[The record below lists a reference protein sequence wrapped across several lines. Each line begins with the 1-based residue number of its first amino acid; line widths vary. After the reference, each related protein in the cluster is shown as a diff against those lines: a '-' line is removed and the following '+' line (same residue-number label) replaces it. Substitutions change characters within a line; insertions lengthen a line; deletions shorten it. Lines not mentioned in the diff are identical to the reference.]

1 MADAAALVDQLLS
14 IEANP
19 LIAADTFERA
29 QAALLAGLPSRRS
42 EPWKYTNVDRWY
54 DAIDLT
60 PERTSTTA
68 LGIEHRGLDVVAFDA
83 ARKLETPPS
92 TKTRFD
98 VFPLAAINGLLLT
111 DAASIRSASGTQ
123 GSATL
128 SAGGA
133 HQHIVVV
140 AERQSDLVLIEEPA
154 TYTFRHIE
162 IHVGAGAKVTHYRRA
177 LADES
182 SSCTL
187 VTANVETDGAYFS
200 HGALSGGR
208 LRRIDIDVA
217 LSGRGA
223 HAEIDSAWR
232 IAERQHLDQHI
243 AVTHFATDTT
253 SEQVFRGV
261 ADDRATGILNG
272 RIHIARD
279 AQRSHAELSTK
290 NLLESPNAT
299 INAKPELEIYADD
312 VRCSHGA
319 TIGEMDRDALFY
331 FRSRG
336 IDHDTARRLLLASF
350 LGEALN
356 VPADEDPALWLP

>member
-1 MADAAALVDQLLS
+1 MADPAALIGQLAS
-14 IEANP
+14 IEGNP
-19 LIAADTFERA
+19 IIAPDTFERA
-29 QAALLAGLPSRRS
+29 QAVLRQGLPSRRS
-42 EPWKYTNVDRWY
+42 EAWKYTNVDRFY
-54 DAIDLT
+54 DAIEVT
-60 PERTSTTA
+60 PQRAANTS
-68 LGIEHRGLDVVAFDA
+68 LGIVNDGLEVEEFGPAHE
-83 ARKLETPPS
+83 RRLPLS
-92 TKTRFD
+92 SQTRFEE
-98 VFPLAAINGLLLT
+98 FPLAAINGLLLT
-111 DAASIRSASGTQ
+111 SAARIRSRVGETGT
-123 GSATL
+123 ATIG
-128 SAGGA
+128 AGGA
-133 HQHIVVV
+133 HQHIVID
-140 AERQSDLVLIEEPA
+140 AERQSDVVLIEAPA
-154 TYTFRHIE
+154 SYTFRHIE
-162 IHVGAGAKVTHYRRA
+162 IHIGAGARVTHFRRA

-187 VTANVETDGAYFS
+187 VTVDVAGDGAYFS

-208 LRRIDIDVA
+208 LRRIDIDVG
-217 LSGRGA
+217 LSGPGA

-253 SEQVFRGV
+253 SRQLYRGV
-261 ADDRATGILNG
+261 ANDRATGVLNG
-272 RIHIARD
+272 RIHIARN

-290 NLLESPNAT
+290 NLAMSPHAT

-336 IDHDTARRLLLASF
+336 IEIDIARQMLLASF

-356 VPADEDPALWLP
+356 VPADEDPAVWLP